1 MNKLLI
7 IGGPTGIGK
16 SELAVKL
23 AKRYNAVILSADSA
37 QIYKG
42 MNIGTGKITESE
54 KCGILHTMIDIVNP
68 NEDYSVQNY
77 CNEAKKIISQLHI
90 KNRLPIVVGGT
101 GLYINALINE
111 QNFAD
116 AKPDYELRER
126 LRAICDEKGAAE
138 LHAMLQAVDKQSAE
152 KIPVNDVKRTIRAL
166 EIHSQT
172 GKSKSQS
179 VTQKTCPYDVKFFIP
194 EMDRTK
200 LYERI
205 NLRTDAMIE
214 NGLYDE
220 VLSLKPFW
228 ECRSMQA
235 IGYKEVIASIKQNI
249 SCAET
254 AEIIKQNSRKY
265 AKRQITFFKW
275 ISSEKTYVS
284 ENFFENTIKITDEW
298 LNGN

>member
-77 CNEAKKIISQLHI
+77 CNDAKKIISQLHI

-126 LRAICDEKGAAE
+126 LRAICDENGAAE

-152 KIPVNDVKRTIRAL
+152 K
-166 EIHSQT
+166 IHSQT